1 MSNKK
6 AKGTKEIHSEN
17 GAPFPAQVQKHL
29 DALLQWCMQIE
40 KKHYQN
46 PLVPFEQHA
55 KQMKLNAEKYFSEL
69 QDELMVAQAL
79 LKEQFVSVDRA
90 HPEQHVEDAFAIW
103 ETAARKMQKMAAS
116 NEASFIEA
124 FRQKPLQEILSI
136 PWPFM
141 DRAYR
146 TAQSF
151 FAEKKFEEAEAI
163 YFFLHMMNPTVM
175 EYWFGEGMS
184 LQLQEKFEEAASRY
198 IFCQFLQPE
207 NPLPFFQL
215 SRCLYYLEEKESA
228 VKAAEFCIELAKKK
242 DEYMALLKN
251 AERFKQAMEREK
263 VA

>member
-6 AKGTKEIHSEN
+6 AKETLSEN
-17 GAPFPAQVQKHL
+17 VAPVPAPVQKHL
-29 DALLQWCMQIE
+29 DTLLQWCMQIE
-40 KKHYQN
+40 QKHYQN

-55 KQMKLNAEKYFSEL
+55 KQMKLNAAKYFSEL
-69 QDELMVAQAL
+69 RDQLTSALQL
-79 LKEQFVSVDRA
+79 LKEEFVGEDTT
-90 HPEQHVEDAFAIW
+90 HPELHVEDSFAIW
-103 ETAARKMQKMAAS
+103 EKVSATMQKMATI
-116 NEASFIEA
+116 NEASFIET

-141 DRAYR
+141 DRGYR

-151 FAEKKFEEAEAI
+151 FAEKKFEEAESV

-207 NPLPFFQL
+207 NPLPFLQL
-215 SRCLYYLEEKESA
+215 SRCLYYLQEKESA
-228 VKAAEFCIELAKKK
+228 VKAAEFCIELAEKK
-242 DEYMALLKN
+242 DEYGALLKN
-251 AERFKQAMEREK
+251 AKAFKQAMVQEK
-263 VA
+263 AL